1 MVAQT
6 LDGTYGKGAVGVPAH
21 LARADGNGWIEVAE
35 AETSSDGR
43 IDDWDWHLERGTYRI
58 LFESDSYFA
67 GLGSVAAYP
76 EVLIIFRV
84 RNDSEAFHIQLTLS
98 PYSYSIY
105 FGSMDNYPAMIER
118 R

>member
-1 MVAQT
+1 MKLVAQT
-6 LDGTYGKGAVGVPAH
+6 LDGTYGKSAVGLRAH
-21 LARADGNGWIEVAE
+21 LSRADGDGWVTVAE

-43 IDDWDWHLERGTYRI
+43 IDDWDIWHLGRGVYQI

-76 EVLIIFRV
+76 EVVVIFRV
-84 RNDSEAFHIQLTLS
+84 RNDDETFHVQLTLS

-105 FGSMDNYPAMIER
+105 FGSMESQPVS
-118 R
+118 